1 MRLRVPATAEAGSRE
16 YAGRVSSDPDD
27 DALSWE
33 GDAALDPRRPEPR
46 PTERATQ
53 STPASRSHAED
64 RADASATDAGATGPD
79 EQPQGIGTVAL
90 VLFGILGGVYLL
102 YTVGW
107 VIGGVGMQAK
117 AMFMLPAPLYL
128 ASMWVA
134 VLAPALWFAAT
145 LMLTRGA
152 KDWVRISALV
162 VGAALLVPWPF
173 VVAGGGGAL

>member
-1 MRLRVPATAEAGSRE
+1 M
-16 YAGRVSSDPDD
+16 SSDPDD

-33 GDAALDPRRPEPR
+33 GDAALDARRPAPH
-46 PTERATQ
+46 PSERSTQ
-53 STPASRSHAED
+53 PAPPSRDHAGSPAGEQ
-64 RADASATDAGATGPD
+64 ADAHDD
-79 EQPQGIGTVAL
+79 ESHGIGTVTL
-90 VLFGILGGVYLL
+90 VMLGIFGGVYLL
-102 YTVGW
+102 YTIGW

-128 ASMWVA
+128 ASMWIA
-134 VLAPALWFAAT
+134 ALAPALWFVAT
-145 LMLTRGA
+145 LMLTRGG